1 MLLSKVNQTVIIYMT
16 VGDTHQLQNKIKNNK
31 LICIIPSSY
40 NYVTL
45 FYIFL
50 SMTMFLFFYSPMAKF
65 QITVG
70 NRTMTMQK
78 ICQCPNLEI
87 PIVVGNNL
95 QTNVE
100 MFAAHYSSG
109 EKFFT

>member
-1 MLLSKVNQTVIIYMT
+1 
-16 VGDTHQLQNKIKNNK
+16 
-31 LICIIPSSY
+31 
-40 NYVTL
+40 
-45 FYIFL
+45 
-50 SMTMFLFFYSPMAKF
+50 
-65 QITVG
+65 
-70 NRTMTMQK
+70 MQK

-109 EKFFT
+109 EKFFTYILSQAEKPRIHLPQGFGGRGITTPYTAYRYGLLDGFLFLAFLLSQ